1 MKTIGIDLRCLPQDG
16 SPGAGVAHAA
26 RAIVGAMCEYRGD
39 AEVIL
44 YVPAGARRADAA
56 EGARTDVDAG
66 EGARH
71 RRARTTGVVAL
82 PDARRLSLVRALKD
96 HPCDILFVP
105 SGAVPIG
112 LPVPAI
118 PWVHDVDIFS
128 HPEWFPQSRIKRM
141 LTTRMFLRGVKKAP
155 VIFAVSEYTKR
166 ELLKLVLR
174 PQDEIVVTGEGG
186 DPALASWDREKA
198 GARLASFGIQ
208 RPFVFMLGTVEPRKN
223 IPFIVNLWPSIVR
236 AAGRGQRAEGY
247 DLVIAGKDGWRHG
260 SINEAIRRA
269 RAMRLSDVDETLKR
283 DLLVWAALVLT
294 PSLSEGFGLVPLEAI
309 QAGTP
314 VLVSD
319 RGALP
324 EVAGRGDW
332 VIPLEDPDRWL
343 ASITR
348 ILNDEGYRGEII
360 KRQSSAAIGRTR
372 EFAGKTICDTIGKRI
387 H

>member
-82 PDARRLSLVRALKD
+82 PDARRSSLVRALKD

-166 ELLKLVLR
+166 ELLKLVSR

-186 DPALASWDREKA
+186 DPALASWDKA
-198 GARLASFGIQ
+198 AAGERLAAKGLE
-208 RPFVFMLGTVEPRKN
+208 RPFVLMLGTVEPRKN
-223 IPFIVNLWPSIVR
+223 IKFITDIWPS
-236 AAGRGQRAEGY
+236 AMGHGQSV

-260 SINEAIRRA
+260 SINDAVKRAGAI
-269 RAMRLSDVDETLKR
+269 RLSDVDEALKR
-283 DLLVWAALVLT
+283 DLLVWAALVLV

-324 EVAGRGDW
+324 EVAGRGDR
-332 VIPLEDPDRWL
+332 VIPLEDPDRWF
-343 ASITR
+343 ASIAR

-360 KRQSSAAIGRTR
+360 KRQSSAAIGRTW